1 MEMYLNVTHTSL
13 SAPSIQT
20 NFAFLKGFAR
30 FIISAIIGPV
40 KSAVETPAA
49 PQENPLDF
57 RTWFCSLR
65 LFPAQTMVT
74 GAVI

>member
-1 MEMYLNVTHTSL
+1 MFVNMKHTSL

-30 FIISAIIGPV
+30 LIISAIIGPV
-40 KSAVETPAA
+40 QRAVETPAA
-49 PQENPLDF
+49 PHENPLDF

-65 LFPAQTMVT
+65 LFPAHTMVI